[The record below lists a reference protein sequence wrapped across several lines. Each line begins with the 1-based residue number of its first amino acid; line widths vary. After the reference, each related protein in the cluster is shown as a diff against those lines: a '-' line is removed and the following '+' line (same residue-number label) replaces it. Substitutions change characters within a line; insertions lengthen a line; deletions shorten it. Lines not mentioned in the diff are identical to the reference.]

1 MSSVLKIS
9 VDLECQVYCDYEYV
23 GDAYPNKLFRVDL
36 RKGTYIIEFAKD
48 NIKLSSIKHEMKTN
62 EEEDL
67 LEISLSTQYRRKC
80 DDIKSRKIAELDV
93 CWEYVDNHW
102 RITSLDGTMLN
113 NIVGETFIDLPSD
126 YNLLQFDE
134 NSSNN
139 IDVCGYIPFNL
150 CGIYDSQ
157 HNDYQGGRWGCLNK
171 MGEVVIQPIY
181 GRKVFFENDS
191 VVQVYTEAGIKP
203 INRFGE
209 PAFPDNY
216 DTVYSLDEK
225 AGLYRVKKNDSY
237 GVIDKEGRLIVPI
250 LYSSFIFA
258 SENKFWAKEVA
269 TGLWGLLDSDS
280 LIIQPFV
287 YDEVKEAADGFF
299 VKMHKKWGVILK
311 DGSVKVSPK
320 YEVVTDFCV
329 TTYST
334 SNKLDDDY
342 DFIHNYFCIVK
353 VNGKYGIINTGLEGF
368 SYITRTVNF
377 KEVIPSKYDAI
388 YSINGIPYSDEVLK
402 DRVSPRVG
410 MPDGLFDVKESV
422 FIIIR
427 DSYLECDRY
436 DKDQNL
442 LDTFY
447 CSEFNEIYKIE
458 SDKYYLRNRDLFYD
472 KTPFDLITTIDF
484 SDGSWDYSPIYGE
497 DAEPGTSPVDWS
509 KELLKRIYVVARKG
523 DVCYVFGKDRS
534 SILFKYRCD
543 SILEFG
549 ITVDD
554 NYFAIIEIGNY
565 KRLVIANDNGE
576 IEYESASFKNI
587 YSSYC
592 LLSNSDNPNVI
603 FKDCNSNG
611 VDNYFFIVQVESDKW
626 RVLVYYSYTSSESL
640 SAEYDHIKFIDENR
654 VEVHKYENGQKLYN
668 GIFAGCGWDDM
679 TPVLQEWSKTPLV
692 IEYDKN

>member
-9 VDLECQVYCDYEYV
+9 VDLECQVYCDYEYL
-23 GDAYPNKLFRVDL
+23 GEAYPNKLFRAEL
-36 RKGTYIIEFAKD
+36 RKGTYIIEFEKD
-48 NIKLSSIKHEMKTN
+48 DIKLSSIKYEMKTN

-93 CWEYVDNHW
+93 CWEYVDDHW
-102 RITSLDGTMLN
+102 RINSLDDTMLN
-113 NIVGETFIDLPSD
+113 HTTCETFIDLPSN

-139 IDVCGYIPFNL
+139 IDACGYIPFNL
-150 CGIYDSQ
+150 CGIRDTQ
-157 HNDYQGGRWGCLNK
+157 HNSYQGGRWGCLNK

-191 VVQVYTEAGIKP
+191 VVQVYTEAGIILKL

-209 PAFPDNY
+209 PAFPFNY

-269 TGLWGLLDSDS
+269 TGLWGLLDSNS
-280 LIIQPFV
+280 SIIQPFV
-287 YDEVKEAADGFF
+287 YDDVKEAEDGFF
-299 VKMHKKWGVILK
+299 VQVHKKWGVILK

-320 YEVVTDFCV
+320 YEVVADYCI

-342 DFIHNYFCIVK
+342 DFIYNYFCIVK
-353 VNGKYGIINTGLEGF
+353 VNGKYGIINTGLEKF
-368 SYITRTVNF
+368 DYITRTIDFN
-377 KEVIPSKYDAI
+377 EVVSCKYDAI
-388 YSINGIPYSDEVLK
+388 YSANGIRYSDEVLK

-410 MPDGLFDVKESV
+410 MPDGLFDVEKSV
-422 FIIIR
+422 FVIIR

-458 SDKYYLRNRDLFYD
+458 ADKYYLRHRDLFYD

-497 DAEPGTSPVDWS
+497 DAEPGMLPVDWS

-565 KRLVIANDNGE
+565 KRLVIADYNGK
-576 IEYESASFKNI
+576 IEYESDNFKNI
-587 YSSYC
+587 YSSYR
-592 LLSNSDNPNVI
+592 LLSESASPDVM
-603 FKDCNSNG
+603 FKDECNLNSASN
-611 VDNYFFIVQVESDKW
+611 DYFIMQLESGKW
-626 RVLVYYSYTSSESL
+626 KVLVYRKWNQKDYQ
-640 SAEYDHIKFIDENR
+640 SANYDSIRFIDEYR
-654 VEVHKYENGQKLYN
+654 VEIHKYENGQKLYN
-668 GIFAGCGWDDM
+668 GIYTGCWDDM
-679 TPVLQEWSKTPLV
+679 SPVYQQWSNTPLV
-692 IEYDKN
+692 ADK